1 LLSEPKHYIYFTTP
15 NLSFI
20 PPFLNSIAKMYAK
33 LAIVSALV
41 AAVSAVD
48 IPITVG
54 ANNLL
59 TFTPNQ
65 VQANINDSLIFT
77 FVSKNHTVWLS
88 SFAEPCVSGGFTNGF
103 FPINNDTAATTGN
116 PTLVIQVTETTP
128 LWMYCAQTIP
138 VDHCQMGMVFAV
150 NPTPAKTF
158 AAFQATAMGLA
169 INGTT
174 NGTASAIPASAAPG
188 ASSAGSTPASAASG
202 LPSGNPTASAPPAAS
217 NTTTGGNGA
226 DGLKMG
232 SSLVLIGA
240 VSAMMLA
247 L

>member
-1 LLSEPKHYIYFTTP
+1 
-15 NLSFI
+15 
-20 PPFLNSIAKMYAK
+20 MYAK

-41 AAVSAVD
+41 AAVSAAD

-54 ANNLL
+54 ANSLL

-65 VQANINDSLIFT
+65 VQANVGDNLVFT

-88 SFAEPCVSGGFTNGF
+88 SFAEPCVSGGFTNAF
-103 FPINNDTAATTGN
+103 FPISNDTAATTGN
-116 PTLVIQVTETTP
+116 PTVTIQVTATTP

-188 ASSAGSTPASAASG
+188 ASSAVAPGASSAGSAPASATSG